1 MKYSLSLILIL
12 LSFIAVF
19 GQDMITIKGTVSDG
33 DNQQPIE
40 FATIAVYNAK
50 DSSLISGGISEGGG
64 LFVIQSK
71 NVSSYVLIEFLSYQ
85 SQYIDIPK
93 STKNNVIDL
102 GKISLGSSAVSI
114 NEVVITGQKSTSQFL
129 LDKKVFNVGQDIA
142 SKGGTAQD
150 LLNNVPSITVDVE
163 GNLSLRGSGNVR
175 VFING
180 RPSALVGLS
189 GSSGLKSIPA
199 NQIERVEV
207 ITNPSAR
214 YEAEGMS
221 GIINIILK
229 KDATDGFNGSVEL
242 TGGLPTE
249 RAIGTNLNFRKGY
262 TNFFINY
269 AFRDRTRPGSTSS
282 FLERF
287 QGENTDVLLTE
298 RKIDRRALSHT
309 LRSGIDFYL
318 SEKQILTASF
328 SINNQDEENSS
339 ILSYKSALVK
349 GRGTKTETQKL
360 TDYIQRVNL
369 EDVIA
374 PRRDFSIDYKKDFET
389 KGRALTANIQYQ
401 NVAET
406 ENNTFDESQ
415 FIDNKYEKGLLTQR
429 SSNDEFEKTYNIQ
442 SDYIHPFG
450 DNAKFE
456 TGLRSS
462 NRRIGNDFLIENQI
476 GESWETVP
484 SLSNDF
490 RYDESVHGIY
500 GIGSNKVDKLSYQ
513 FGLRYE
519 YAFVKTDLT
528 STNVVNDRNY
538 GNLFPSTFVSYE
550 LPQGHQVQASFS
562 RRIRRPD
569 FRDLNPFYS
578 FTDRINFYT
587 GNPDLNPEY
596 TNSFELSHLKYFES
610 ANFGSS
616 VYFRRTSDVISRFKS
631 LISDGTTLT
640 QPKNLGLE
648 DNLGLELLGAFSG
661 LKALKLDGEFNVFY
675 NRFHQAPEGF
685 QNLNAQTVAVSGRAN
700 AKLTFWKKSEMQF
713 RWNYSG
719 PRNNPQGSRDAFT
732 SLDFGLNKDLMQ
744 NRLSISLNIRDIFNQ
759 RKYIYERFDDTFYE
773 AGVYQFARN
782 SGNIT
787 ISYRINGQG
796 SKQNKKSREE
806 GDGGSG
812 NMM

>member
-1 MKYSLSLILIL
+1 MKYCIS
-12 LSFIAVF
+12 LSFILF
-19 GQDMITIKGTVSDG
+19 SFISLSGQSLITIKGNITDG

-50 DSSLISGGISEGGG
+50 DSSLLGGGISEGEGI
-64 LFVIQSK
+64 FEIQSK
-71 NVSSYVLIEFLSYQ
+71 NVPSYLLVEFLSYE
-85 SQYIDIPK
+85 SQYINLPK
-93 STKNNVIDL
+93 SDKSNVINL
-102 GKISLGSSAVSI
+102 GKITLRSSSVSI
-114 NEVVITGQKSTSQFL
+114 SEVVITGQKSTSQFL

-229 KDATDGFNGSVEL
+229 KDATDGFNGSVEI
-242 TGGLPTE
+242 TGGLPNE

-269 AFRDRTRPGSTSS
+269 AFRDRARPGSTSS

-287 QGENTDVLLTE
+287 QGENTDLLLTE

-309 LRSGIDFYL
+309 LRTGIDFYL

-328 SINNQDEENSS
+328 SLNNQDEENSS

-349 GRGTKTETQKL
+349 GRGSKSETRKL

-374 PRRDFSIDYKKDFET
+374 PRKDFSLDYKKDFET
-389 KGRALTANIQYQ
+389 AGRSLTANIQYQ

-415 FIDNKYEKGLLTQR
+415 FINNRYEKDLLSQR
-429 SSNDEFEKTYNIQ
+429 SLNDESEKTFNIQ
-442 SDYIHPFG
+442 SDYIQPLG
-450 DNAKFE
+450 KNAKLE
-456 TGLRSS
+456 TGIRSS
-462 NRRIGNDFLIENQI
+462 NRRIGNDFLVENQI
-476 GESWETVP
+476 GESWEKIP

-490 RYDESVHGIY
+490 RYDESVHAIY
-500 GIGSNKVDKLSYQ
+500 GIGSNKINKLSYQ
-513 FGLRYE
+513 LGMRYE
-519 YAFVKTDLT
+519 YAFVKTDLI
-528 STNVVNDRNY
+528 STNVVNERNY
-538 GNLFPSTFVSYE
+538 GKLFPSTFISYE

-569 FRDLNPFYS
+569 FRDLNPFFS

-587 GNPDLNPEY
+587 GNPNLDPEY
-596 TNSFELSHLKYFES
+596 TNSYELSHLKYFES

-616 VYFRRTSDVISRFKS
+616 LYFRRTSDVISRFKS
-631 LISDGTTLT
+631 LFPDGTTLT
-640 QPKNLGLE
+640 EPRNLGLE
-648 DNLGLELLGAFSG
+648 DNLGLELLGAYSG
-661 LKALKLDGEFNVFY
+661 FKMLKLDGEFNVFY
-675 NRFHQAPEGF
+675 NKFHQAPDGLE
-685 QNLNAQTVAVSGRAN
+685 NLNAQSVAINGRAN
-700 AKLTFWKKSEMQF
+700 AKLTFWKKSEMQL

-719 PRNNPQGSRDAFT
+719 PRNNPQGRRDAFT
-732 SLDFGLNKDLMQ
+732 SLDFGLNKDLID
-744 NRLSISLNIRDIFNQ
+744 NRLSIALNIRDVFNQ

-773 AGVYQFARN
+773 DGVFQFARN

-806 GDGGSG
+806 GDGGGS
-812 NMM
+812 MM